1 MQSVMEIRP
10 ILSAM
15 WRNKVGACLIALQI
29 AVTLAVVVNALF
41 IINGRIEKI
50 SAPAG
55 IDVDNI
61 FTLTT
66 VALSTNQDPE
76 QLIKDDLAQI
86 RAIAGVRD
94 AIPVLTYYQSGSAR
108 ADSYR
113 GVPEPN
119 DDLEILSNINYTDEH
134 GLEAMGIE
142 LIEGR
147 FFRADEISYITPDYN
162 GAPTKVIV
170 TETLG
175 RKFIPVGPI
184 AGSNIYYDTQG
195 IPIEIIGV
203 VSDIATGWIASDRVS
218 LADTRYNVMLQPYLI
233 YRSRASYLVRAEDG
247 LLSSIMPQVEAA
259 LLESEPNRLISRM
272 LTQSEVLERSYAN
285 DYATVVVL
293 IVVMGL
299 MLLITGLG
307 IVGLA
312 SFSVRQRTRQIGTR
326 RALGAK
332 KRDIL
337 RYFITENIILTT
349 LGVILGGA
357 LTYLVNYLL
366 STHFGSEQ
374 LDPRYL
380 PSGMI
385 LVYLLGLIA
394 VFGPAHKAASIPPAI
409 ATRTV

>member
-1 MQSVMEIRP
+1 MQSIMEVRP

-50 SAPAG
+50 SAPVG

-86 RAIAGVRD
+86 RAIPGVRD

-134 GLEAMGIE
+134 GLAAMGIE

-162 GAPTKVIV
+162 GVPTKVIV

-184 AGSNIYYDTQG
+184 AGSNIYYDTLG

-233 YRSRASYLVRAEDG
+233 YRSRTSYLVRAEDG

-337 RYFITENIILTT
+337 RHFIIENILLTT
-349 LGVILGGA
+349 LGVILGAA

-366 STHFGSEQ
+366 ATHFGSEQ

>member
-1 MQSVMEIRP
+1 MQSIMEVRP

-50 SAPAG
+50 SAPVG

-61 FTLTT
+61 FTMST
-66 VALSTNQDPE
+66 VALSENLDPE
-76 QLIKDDLAQI
+76 QLIKNDLAQI
-86 RAIAGVRD
+86 RAIPGVRD
-94 AIPVLTYYQSGSAR
+94 AVPVLTYYQSGSAR
-108 ADSYR
+108 ADTYR
-113 GVPEPN
+113 GVPESN
-119 DDLEILSNINYTDEH
+119 DEMEILSNINYTDEH

-147 FFRADEISYITPDYN
+147 FFRADEISYISPDYN
-162 GAPTKVIV
+162 GAPTQVIV

-175 RKFIPVGPI
+175 RKFIPEGPI
-184 AGSNIYYDTQG
+184 AGRNVYYDDTG
-195 IPIEIIGV
+195 IAIKIIGV
-203 VSDIATGWIASDRVS
+203 VSDIATGWISTDRLS
-218 LADTRYNVMLQPYLI
+218 MADTHYNVMLQPFLI
-233 YRSRASYLVRAEDG
+233 YRSRANYLVRAEDG
-247 LLSSIMPQVEAA
+247 QLSAIMPQVEDA
-259 LLESEPNRLISRM
+259 LLKSEPNRLISRV
-272 LTQSEVLERSYAN
+272 LTQREVLEQVYAN
-285 DYATVVVL
+285 DYATVAVL

-337 RYFITENIILTT
+337 RYFIIENLLLTT
-349 LGVILGGA
+349 LGVILGGI

-366 STHFGSEQ
+366 ARHFGSEQ
-374 LDPRYL
+374 LDARYL

-394 VFGPAHKAASIPPAI
+394 VFGPAYKAASIPPAI

>member
-1 MQSVMEIRP
+1 MQSIMEIGP

-50 SAPAG
+50 SAPVG

-86 RAIAGVRD
+86 RAIPGVRD

-113 GVPEPN
+113 GVPESN

-134 GLEAMGIE
+134 GLAAMGIE

-218 LADTRYNVMLQPYLI
+218 LADTHYNVMLQPYLI

-259 LLESEPNRLISRM
+259 LLESEPNRLISRV

-337 RYFITENIILTT
+337 RYFITENILLTT

-357 LTYLVNYLL
+357 LTYLVNYLRA
-366 STHFGSEQ
+366 THFGSEQ

-385 LVYLLGLIA
+385 LVYLLGVIA

>member
-1 MQSVMEIRP
+1 MQSIMEIRP

-50 SAPAG
+50 SAPVG

-86 RAIAGVRD
+86 RAIPGVRD

-113 GVPEPN
+113 GVPESN

-134 GLEAMGIE
+134 GLAAMGIE

-162 GAPTKVIV
+162 GVPTKVIV

-233 YRSRASYLVRAEDG
+233 YRIGTSYLVRAEDG

-259 LLESEPNRLISRM
+259 LLESEPNRLISRI

-332 KRDIL
+332 KSDIL
-337 RYFITENIILTT
+337 RYFITENILLTT

-366 STHFGSEQ
+366 ATHFGSEQ

>member
-1 MQSVMEIRP
+1 MQSIMEIRP

-50 SAPAG
+50 SAPVG

-86 RAIAGVRD
+86 RAIPGVRD

-113 GVPEPN
+113 GVPESN

-134 GLEAMGIE
+134 GLAAMGIE

-162 GAPTKVIV
+162 GVPTKVIV

-184 AGSNIYYDTQG
+184 AGSNIYYDGQG
-195 IPIEIIGV
+195 VPIEIIGV

-259 LLESEPNRLISRM
+259 LLKSEPNRLISRM

-332 KRDIL
+332 KSDIL
-337 RYFITENIILTT
+337 RYFITENILLTT

-366 STHFGSEQ
+366 ATHFGSEQ